1 MSKMKYLKLTAI
13 LAAVLLTAINH
24 LNAQTV
30 QVQPVLSG
38 LTAPVLATNARDDSN
53 RLFVVQQNGVIK
65 VLQPN
70 AAAATDYL
78 NISSKIAY
86 GGERGL
92 LGLAFHPQFTA
103 NGRFFVN
110 YTRAGDGATVIA
122 EYKAANSAANTVDAA
137 TERILLV
144 IAQPYPNHNGGMIA
158 FGQDGYLYI
167 GMGDGGNGNDPQNR
181 AQNKG
186 ALLGKFLRIDVNVAA
201 GSTLPYAIPADNP
214 FVGANTQRCDDGS
227 GTATTAGNTCQEI
240 YTIGMRNPFRW
251 SFDRRTGQLLAGDVG
266 QDAIEEI
273 DVIQKGKNYGWR
285 VYEGNQCTNND
296 PNLCTPTNYEPPIY
310 QYTHQ
315 NGRCS
320 IIGGY
325 VYRGVRNTVAAGT
338 YLFSDYCTGEIIA
351 WQNGQA
357 NTLLTTA
364 FGVSA
369 FGEDEAGELYVCNV
383 SKGTVGKIVN
393 PNAAAARRVVSDF
406 DGDLRT
412 DISVFRPASGTWF
425 VSRSSD
431 NGFVAA
437 QFGQSGDKLAPGD
450 YDGDGKTDFAVFRE
464 NTGDVDRA
472 QFYVYLSATN
482 TVQARQFG
490 RTGDVPVIGDYD
502 GDRKSDFAVF
512 RPSNGYWYILN
523 SATNTIRYQQ
533 FGTNADQAVPGDYD
547 GDGQTDVAV
556 RRPSS
561 NVWYILRSRT
571 NSIGYATFGLSGDVP
586 VIGDYDGDGNADV
599 AVWRPSNGTWYALQS
614 SNNQLIAAQWG
625 TSGDTPAPGDYD
637 GDGRTDFAVTRNQSN
652 GKIWYVLRSLDGAI
666 RNPQF
671 GLNSDIA
678 VPPTDNP

>member
-1 MSKMKYLKLTAI
+1 MKYLKLTAI
-13 LAAVLLTAINH
+13 LAAFLLTAINH

-70 AAAATDYL
+70 AAATDYL
-78 NISSKIAY
+78 NILSKIAY

-158 FGQDGYLYI
+158 FGPDGYLYI

-296 PNLCTPTNYEPPIY
+296 PNLCAPTNYEPPIY

-431 NGFVAA
+431 NGFAAA

>member
-1 MSKMKYLKLTAI
+1 MKYLKLTAI
-13 LAAVLLTAINH
+13 LAAFLLTAINH

-110 YTRAGDGATVIA
+110 YTRAADGATVIA

-144 IAQPYPNHNGGMIA
+144 IAQPYPNHNGGMIG
-158 FGQDGYLYI
+158 FGPDGYLYI

-201 GSTLPYAIPADNP
+201 GSTLPYAIPTDNP

-296 PNLCTPTNYEPPIY
+296 PNLCAPTNYEPPIY

-325 VYRGVRNTVAAGT
+325 DYRGVRNTVAAGT

-523 SATNTIRYQQ
+523 SATNAIRYQQ

-652 GKIWYVLRSLDGAI
+652 GKVWYVLRSLDGAI